1 MNSPLINITLSSQW
15 PLQMQFC
22 TYPNLKMSFFKPIE
36 TEILNLHRKCKNE
49 KKLKTLVS
57 QKTLSAKTNVFG
69 FHPTVRRLHHHRHYH
84 RNFAT
89 TVLRVELEMA

>member
-1 MNSPLINITLSSQW
+1 
-15 PLQMQFC
+15 MQFC

-49 KKLKTLVS
+49 KKTKDIG
-57 QKTLSAKTNVFG
+57 LSENTFCQDQCFW
-69 FHPTVRRLHHHRHYH
+69 FHPTVRRRHHHRHYH